1 MGFIV
6 KVELCIEGMG
16 AIVRAELGETFK
28 NLKDDL
34 KRRKKGNSIAIFHMD
49 KDEDVAELERH
60 VEAFKLVLRYY
71 GE

>member
-1 MGFIV
+1 MGFTV
-6 KVELCIEGMG
+6 KVELCVEGMG

-60 VEAFKLVLRYY
+60 VEAFKLVMRYY
-71 GE
+71 GA